1 MASPDHNS
9 LREKAAEC
17 FLALEV
23 GSTDR
28 LTRLRWRAW
37 LAESAEHRRA
47 VDDCRRAWIASAAA
61 KVPMPGNPEL
71 SLDRYDGAVPVAA
84 ARAHRLVP
92 QWSDEPPGRL
102 LISRSAWMGMAASL
116 LLAAVIAF
124 HYRPVQ
130 QQAPTAVVYETGRGE
145 QRQLTLPDG
154 SVVML
159 GPEVRLEVQF
169 EPAQRV
175 FRLMRGE
182 ALFTA
187 AHEPGRPFLVYAG
200 SGWIEDIGTA
210 FDVRSDPDRV
220 TVTVIQGEVK
230 VGAPGAGPPGSSPW
244 SNLIL
249 SRDQQI
255 SFGKTTEAVQTVD
268 AAQATAWRGGQIAYI
283 DQPLEKVVSDLRRY
297 SMKDIVLQDPSVGA
311 LHYTG
316 TVSVSELDHW
326 ATGLTRVY
334 PVQIEVA
341 GDRLLIGPRRKD
353 R

>member
-1 MASPDHNS
+1 MAFPDDNGLH
-9 LREKAAEC
+9 EKAAEC

-23 GSTDR
+23 GTTDR

-47 VDDCRRAWIASAAA
+47 VEDCREAWIASAAA
-61 KVPMPGNPEL
+61 KVEMPGNTEL
-71 SLDRYDGAVPVAA
+71 SLDRYDGEVPVTA
-84 ARAHRLVP
+84 ARAYRLAP
-92 QWSDEPPGRL
+92 QWPDDMPRHFE
-102 LISRSAWMGMAASL
+102 ISRSAWMGMAASL
-116 LLAAVIAF
+116 LLAAVVAF
-124 HYRPVQ
+124 HYRPVPQ
-130 QQAPTAVVYETGRGE
+130 PAPAPVVYETGRGE
-145 QRQLTLPDG
+145 QQQLTLPDG

-175 FRLMRGE
+175 FRLTRGE
-182 ALFTA
+182 AIFTA

-220 TVTVIQGEVK
+220 TVTVIQGQVA
-230 VGAPGAGPPGSSPW
+230 VGAPGGGPQG
-244 SNLIL
+244 NLVL
-249 SRDQQI
+249 SRDQQV
-255 SFGKTTEAVQTVD
+255 SFGTTAEAVRTVD
-268 AAQATAWRGGQIAYI
+268 AVQATAWRDGQIAYI

-297 SMKDIVLQDPSVGA
+297 SMKDIVLQDPSVAA

-316 TVSVSELDHW
+316 TVSISELDHW
-326 ATGLTRVY
+326 AAGLTRVY
-334 PVQIEVA
+334 PLQIEVA
-341 GDRLLIGPRRKD
+341 GDRLLIEPKRKD

>member
-47 VDDCRRAWIASAAA
+47 VEDCRRTWIASAAA
-61 KVPMPGNPEL
+61 TIQMPGNTEL
-71 SLDRYDGAVPVAA
+71 SQDRYDGGIPVAGI
-84 ARAHRLVP
+84 RAHRLVP
-92 QWSDEPPGRL
+92 HWSAEPLARPR
-102 LISRSAWMGMAASL
+102 IPRSAWMGIAASL
-116 LLAAVIAF
+116 ALAAVITF
-124 HYRPVQ
+124 HYRPVPRQ
-130 QQAPTAVVYETGRGE
+130 TPTPVVYETGRG
-145 QRQLTLPDG
+145 QQQQLTLPDG

-159 GPEVRLEVQF
+159 GPEVRLEVRF
-169 EPAQRV
+169 EPSQRV
-175 FRLMRGE
+175 FRLIRGE
-182 ALFTA
+182 AIFTA
-187 AHEPGRPFLVYAG
+187 AHDPARPFLVYAG
-200 SGWIEDIGTA
+200 QGWIEDIGTA

-220 TVTVIQGEVK
+220 TVTVIQGQVEV
-230 VGAPGAGPPGSSPW
+230 GTPGAGDQGK
-244 SNLIL
+244 LIL

-255 SFGKTTEAVQTVD
+255 SFGAATSAVQTVD
-268 AAQATAWRGGQIAYI
+268 ATQATAWRGGQIAYI

-326 ATGLTRVY
+326 AAGLTRVY

>member
-1 MASPDHNS
+1 MALPDDSS

-23 GSTDR
+23 GTTDR

-47 VDDCRRAWIASAAA
+47 VEACREAWIGAAA
-61 KVPMPGNPEL
+61 AMVQLPGAAEL
-71 SLDRYDGAVPVAA
+71 SQDRYDGDVPIAT

-92 QWSDEPPGRL
+92 QWSDEARGRFL
-102 LISRSAWMGMAASL
+102 VSRSAWMGMAASL
-116 LLAAVIAF
+116 LLAAVIAL
-124 HYRPVQ
+124 HYQPVPQ
-130 QQAPTAVVYETGRGE
+130 PAPGPVVYETGRGE
-145 QRQLTLPDG
+145 QQQLTLPDG

-169 EPAQRV
+169 EPARRV
-175 FRLMRGE
+175 FRLIRGE
-182 ALFTA
+182 AIFTA
-187 AHEPGRPFLVYAG
+187 AHAPGRPFLVYAG

-210 FDVRSDPDRV
+210 FDVRSDPDHV
-220 TVTVIQGEVK
+220 TVTVIQGEVE
-230 VGAPGAGPPGSSPW
+230 VGAPGAGPQGSLRLAR
-244 SNLIL
+244 N
-249 SRDQQI
+249 QQV
-255 SFGKTTEAVQTVD
+255 SFGATASAVETVD
-268 AAQATAWRGGQIAYI
+268 AAQATAWRDGQIAFF

-316 TVSVSELDHW
+316 SVSISELDNW
-326 ATGLTRVY
+326 ATGLARVY
-334 PVQIEVA
+334 PVQIEII
-341 GDRLLIGPRRKD
+341 GDRLLIAGKRKD

>member
-1 MASPDHNS
+1 MALPDHNG

-23 GSTDR
+23 SATDR

-47 VDDCRRAWIASAAA
+47 VEDCREAWIASAAA
-61 KVPMPGNPEL
+61 TVQMPGTAEL
-71 SLDRYDGAVPVAA
+71 SLDRYDGGMPVTA

-92 QWSDEPPGRL
+92 QWVDDAPARFRVP
-102 LISRSAWMGMAASL
+102 RSAWMGIAASL
-116 LLAAVIAF
+116 ILAIAIAF
-124 HYRPVQ
+124 HYRPVPP
-130 QQAPTAVVYETGRGE
+130 QAPAPVVYETGRGE
-145 QRQLTLPDG
+145 QQQLTLPDG

-169 EPAQRV
+169 EPARRV
-175 FRLMRGE
+175 FRLRRGE
-182 ALFTA
+182 AIFTA

-220 TVTVIQGEVK
+220 TVTVIQGQVQ
-230 VGAPGAGPPGSSPW
+230 VGTPNAGPQG
-244 SNLIL
+244 NLIL
-249 SRDQQI
+249 SRDQQV
-255 SFGKTTEAVQTVD
+255 SFGAATETVQTVD
-268 AAQATAWRGGQIAYI
+268 AAQATAWRSGQIAYI
-283 DQPLEKVVSDLRRY
+283 DQPLQKVVSDLRRY
-297 SMKDIVLQDPSVGA
+297 SMKDIVLQDPSVGT

-326 ATGLTRVY
+326 AAGLTRVY

-341 GDRLLIGPRRKD
+341 GDRLLIGPKRK
-353 R
+353 

>member
-1 MASPDHNS
+1 MALPDNSS

-23 GSTDR
+23 GTTDR

-37 LAESAEHRRA
+37 LAENVEHRRA
-47 VDDCRRAWIASAAA
+47 VDACRETWIAAAAA
-61 KVPMPGNPEL
+61 KAEFPGNAEL
-71 SLDRYDGAVPVAA
+71 SLDRYDGDVPVAMA
-84 ARAHRLVP
+84 KAHRLVH
-92 QWSDEPPGRL
+92 QWSDEGRERFP
-102 LISRSAWMGMAASL
+102 ISRSAWMGLAASL

-124 HYRPVQ
+124 HYRPGPEQ
-130 QQAPTAVVYETGRGE
+130 TPTSVVYETGRGE

-175 FRLMRGE
+175 FRLAHGE
-182 ALFTA
+182 AIFTA
-187 AHEPGRPFLVYAG
+187 AHEPDRPFLVYAG

-220 TVTVIQGEVK
+220 TVTVIQGKVE
-230 VGAPGAGPPGSSPW
+230 VGAPGGGSQG
-244 SNLIL
+244 NLIL
-249 SRDQQI
+249 SRDQQV
-255 SFGKTTEAVQTVD
+255 SFGTTADAVRTVD
-268 AAQATAWRGGQIAYI
+268 AAQATAWRDGQIAYI

-316 TVSVSELDHW
+316 TVSISELDHW
-326 ATGLTRVY
+326 AAGLARVY
-334 PVQIEVA
+334 PVRIEVA
-341 GDRLLIGPRRKD
+341 GDRLLIGPKRKD